1 MVKVCVLQTDN
12 RVSLNYLLKTQEV
25 NKKYCDILGYDYE
38 FIYLDNHYN
47 VDNKTAKLY
56 IVNTFLQN
64 SNCDILI
71 FLDSDAWIQNGNWLN
86 DIINNLINND
96 EKQGCFSR
104 DPYVKKNT
112 FINSG
117 SFILKINKFTKD
129 FYNELVMNLENDIKN
144 GVFNKYG
151 WEDQY
156 YISKYIFENKEK
168 FTVFIPDI
176 LNTPIGK
183 ILRHNWC
190 KNQKMYDDLNEILIS
205 LQNQDICVSK
215 TDFIEK
221 DYYDEQDYP
230 NIIVSGYEY
239 FE

>member
-12 RVSLNYLLKTQEV
+12 RISLNYLLQTQEV
-25 NKKYCDILGYDYE
+25 NKKFCDILGYDYE

-64 SNCDILI
+64 SNYDILI
-71 FLDSDAWIQNGNWLN
+71 FLDSDAWIQNGYWLN
-86 DIINNLINND
+86 DIINNLINNE

-129 FYNELVMNLENDIKN
+129 FYNELIMNLENDIKN
-144 GVFNKYG
+144 EVFNKYG

-168 FTVFIPDI
+168 FTIFIPDI
-176 LNTPIGK
+176 LNTPLGK
-183 ILRHNWC
+183 VLRHNWC
-190 KNQKMYDDLNEILIS
+190 KNQKMYDDLNEIIALK
-205 LQNQDICVSK
+205 NEDIYIAK
-215 TDFIEK
+215 TYFIEK
-221 DYYDEQDYP
+221 DYYDDKNFP
-230 NIIVSGYEY
+230 NVIENGYEY
-239 FE
+239 FN